1 MFCPA
6 NEYEI
11 QFYTAATGQE
21 THFAMHRAKNV
32 HENI

>member
-11 QFYTAATGQE
+11 QINRAAKGQE
-21 THFAMHRAKNV
+21 THFVMHRARNV
-32 HENI
+32 EENI